1 MTYHSRACRAR
12 GATAALRPRHRGS
25 SVVRQPRPPRVHLGL
40 LVLPRRLWLLPRRQR
55 LCLSRALARHP
66 RRRRGCQ
73 RRSPLGTEDARRRCL
88 PRRPVAPW
96 LAEPRDGTTPWPWR
110 TMSQWPKPHRADH
123 CVIHVLYIVCCRT
136 RRAHP
141 VALLQGRMC
150 VHAMHLH
157 GLPRG
162 VLVNGN
168 GETPEHPCSQL
179 ATGCRKQLESGKSQH
194 RL

>member
-1 MTYHSRACRAR
+1 VRPSGGCTWWTSTGTHPTMTYHSRACRAR

-40 LVLPRRLWLLPRRQR
+40 LVLPRQLWLLPRRQR

-73 RRSPLGTEDARRRCL
+73 RRSPLGTEDARRPCL
-88 PRRPVAPW
+88 PRRPVAHW
-96 LAEPRDGTTPWPWR
+96 LAAPRDGTTPWPWR

-123 CVIHVLYIVCCRT
+123 CGIHLLYIVCCRT

-150 VHAMHLH
+150 VRMCARNAFTRS
-157 GLPRG
+157 PTRRTSKR
-162 VLVNGN
+162 
-168 GETPEHPCSQL
+168 E
-179 ATGCRKQLESGKSQH
+179 R
-194 RL
+194 